1 MARVLFHRDF
11 ILDMLGL
18 VLLVPFLFI
27 PLITSSPLANS
38 LSYQI
43 VAGVTAAMGIYIM
56 LRLGLVSFMVPAFM
70 AIGGY
75 GAALA
80 ATGGSTNL
88 FLLMAVSAVIPA
100 VVAIPLGALVLR
112 LRGIYFIFVTFI
124 CNEILQILLFEM
136 PGITG
141 GANGIPGVPPAS
153 LFSLNLGTPTLLV
166 VVSAGICVV
175 ATTLTL
181 AVTHRFR
188 PEFSSIEENET
199 LVASLG
205 VAAWKYRTIGFVASA
220 AISGLAGFLAVNML
234 ATAHP
239 SMFQSWSVNN
249 YIAYVFIGGRGSI
262 LGVVIGSAL
271 LILMSNMFSGY
282 AQLSAGM
289 FGLLLIVVMIGAPTG
304 LVGTMLK
311 RGVALRERLGRS
323 SQPVLEERKG

>member
-1 MARVLFHRDF
+1 MSRPLLHRDF
-11 ILDMLGL
+11 VLDTLGL
-18 VLLVPFLFI
+18 LLLIPFLFI
-27 PLITSSPLANS
+27 PLMTGNPLANS

-75 GAALA
+75 SAAMVA
-80 ATGGSTNL
+80 SAGHTNVI
-88 FLLMAVSAVIPA
+88 LLIAVSAVIPA
-100 VVAIPLGALVLR
+100 LIAIPLGALVLR

-124 CNEILQILLFEM
+124 CNEILQILLFEL

-153 LFSLNLGTPTLLV
+153 LLELNLGTPAMLV
-166 VVSAGICVV
+166 VVSAAICVV
-175 ATTLTL
+175 ATIATLV
-181 AVTHRFR
+181 VTHRFR

-220 AISGLAGFLAVNML
+220 AVSGLAGFLAVNML

-239 SMFQSWSVNN
+239 SMFQSWSVNS
-249 YIAYVFIGGRGSI
+249 YIAYVFIGGRASM
-262 LGVVIGSAL
+262 LGVVIGSIL
-271 LILMSNMFSGY
+271 LILMSDLFSGY

-289 FGLLLIVVMIGAPTG
+289 FGLLLIVVMIVAPG
-304 LVGTMLK
+304 GIVGTVLK
-311 RGVALRERLGRS
+311 RGRAVRVRLSRS
-323 SQPVLEERKG
+323 SQPVFEKRQG